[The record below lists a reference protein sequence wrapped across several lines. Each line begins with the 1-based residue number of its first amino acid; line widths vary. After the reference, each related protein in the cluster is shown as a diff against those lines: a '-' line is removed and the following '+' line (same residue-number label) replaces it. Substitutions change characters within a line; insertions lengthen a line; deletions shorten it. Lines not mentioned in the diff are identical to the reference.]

1 MLERPEKAY
10 KYWRDELEI
19 EEFDS
24 DAYGKVESKQSYE
37 KLKSVMLDYYV
48 LADGFISCGVL
59 AKNDGCAA
67 ESAYF
72 LERASYA
79 MQQIAK
85 IGKKLKEEWPE
96 YV

>member
-10 KYWRDELEI
+10 EYWKDEPEI

-24 DAYGKVESKQSYE
+24 DAYGKLESRQSYE
-37 KLKSVMLDYYV
+37 KIKSVMLDYFV
-48 LADGFISCGVL
+48 LAGGFISCGVL
-59 AKNDGCAA
+59 AKNDGCSA

-79 MQQIAK
+79 MQQAAK
-85 IGKKLKEEWPE
+85 ISEKLKAEWPN